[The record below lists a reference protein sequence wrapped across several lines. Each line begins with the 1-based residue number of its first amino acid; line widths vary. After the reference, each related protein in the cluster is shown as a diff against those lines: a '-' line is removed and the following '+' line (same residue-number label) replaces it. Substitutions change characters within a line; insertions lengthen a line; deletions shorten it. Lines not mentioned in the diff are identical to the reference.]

1 MFNKTKLIIICVNIY
16 IYIYIYIYILI
27 SIEKLSRKNILRENK
42 HIFFVI
48 GH

>member
-16 IYIYIYIYILI
+16 IYIYIYILI
-27 SIEKLSRKNILRENK
+27 SIEKLSRKNILGENK

>member
-16 IYIYIYIYILI
+16 IYIYILI
-27 SIEKLSRKNILRENK
+27 SIEKLSRKNILGENK